1 MAYLYRHIR
10 LDKNEPFYIGIG
22 SDLHYNRA
30 YDLKNNRRNYIW
42 NKIIQKTNIEVEIML
57 DNLTWEQVC
66 EKEVEF
72 IKFYGRIDKKNGILS
87 NLTDGGDGSLG
98 VIISLEKRKMMSK
111 MFSGHGNPMFGKKM
125 SKESIEKTR
134 LKNIG
139 RIAWNKGK
147 FGIYSENSL
156 IKMRESKIGKIAW
169 NKGKKGVNGIGNAK
183 LVINLENG
191 IFYESCK
198 EAASIYNKKHSTLKS
213 KLNGCNSN
221 NSSFIYA

>member
-22 SDLHYNRA
+22 SDLYYKRA

-57 DNLTWEQVC
+57 DNLSWEQVC
-66 EKEVEF
+66 EKEIEF

-98 VIISLEKRKMMSK
+98 VIISSERKKMMSK
-111 MFSGHGNPMFGKKM
+111 RFSGEGNPMFGKKN
-125 SKESIEKTR
+125 SQESIEKGR

-147 FGIYSENSL
+147 VGIYSDNSL
-156 IKMRESKIGKIAW
+156 IKMRESKIGKMAW
-169 NKGKKGVNGIGNAK
+169 NKGKKGVNGISNAK
-183 LVINLENG
+183 LVLNLENG
-191 IFYESCK
+191 VFYESCK

-213 KLNGCNSN
+213 KLNGTNSN

>member
-42 NKIIQKTNIEVEIML
+42 NKVIQKTNIEVEIML
-57 DNLTWEQVC
+57 DNLTWDQVC

-98 VIISLEKRKMMSK
+98 VIISSERRKMMSK
-111 MFSGHGNPMFGKKM
+111 RFSGEGNPMFGKKN
-125 SKESIEKTR
+125 SQESIEKSR

-147 FGIYSENSL
+147 VGIYSENSL
-156 IKMRESKIGKIAW
+156 IKMSESKIGKTTW
-169 NKGKKGVNGIGNAK
+169 NKGKKRVNGISNAK

-198 EAASIYNKKHSTLKS
+198 EAALTYNKKHSTLKS
-213 KLNGCNSN
+213 KLNGWNSN